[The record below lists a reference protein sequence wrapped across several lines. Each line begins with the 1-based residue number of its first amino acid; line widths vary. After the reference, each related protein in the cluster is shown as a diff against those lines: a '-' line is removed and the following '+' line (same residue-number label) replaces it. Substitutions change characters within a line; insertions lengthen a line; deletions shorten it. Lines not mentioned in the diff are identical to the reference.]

1 MSQLQTH
8 LIAAAIGATIG
19 VISAASIFIYQKVLE
34 KQQHAMKNAH
44 LDEVDRRLTELQTE
58 LERLRVQQGQQRKK
72 KLSRK
77 HDNDNTSTVTD
88 NDTDGFSTAATD
100 VGDDEFFDCSD
111 SENNIS
117 DIENSDAGQ
126 LKPPTLD

>member
-44 LDEVDRRLTELQTE
+44 LDEVDRRLAELQTE
-58 LERLRVQQGQQRKK
+58 LERLRVQQNQQRKK
-72 KLSRK
+72 KFSRK
-77 HDNDNTSTVTD
+77 CDNTFTTAD

-100 VGDDEFFDCSD
+100 IDDEFFDCSD

>member
-1 MSQLQTH
+1 MYNFVSVFLTLIVLEHWLFSWSSSSNKMSSQLQTN

-58 LERLRVQQGQQRKK
+58 LERLR
-72 KLSRK
+72 
-77 HDNDNTSTVTD
+77 
-88 NDTDGFSTAATD
+88 
-100 VGDDEFFDCSD
+100 
-111 SENNIS
+111 
-117 DIENSDAGQ
+117 
-126 LKPPTLD
+126 

>member
-1 MSQLQTH
+1 MSY
-8 LIAAAIGATIG
+8 
-19 VISAASIFIYQKVLE
+19 F
-34 KQQHAMKNAH
+34 
-44 LDEVDRRLTELQTE
+44 
-58 LERLRVQQGQQRKK
+58 RVQQGQQRKK

-77 HDNDNTSTVTD
+77 HDNDNTCTVTD

-117 DIENSDAGQ
+117 DIENRSVYYLYIYYSLCLYQNAKFEEDS
-126 LKPPTLD
+126 